1 MKKVLCTLLMAAFI
15 SPLWAAE
22 TEAAPEQKLM
32 PAITAD
38 MEGNEFGV
46 VNDIL
51 RAASGKD
58 SPFDHDNGRGND
70 DKWSQPSC
78 HRLTRDRMSV
88 PYQYPLLPLYHSLL
102 HTRYPLILP
111 ENFPW
116 YRSYQKRYH
125 AWIRSVPLS
134 LPLTLPWRQKI
145 VRISTQFV
153 TTVFPSSSST
163 SFSKDVSG
171 TPMDSPICSILMLSS
186 IA

>member
-38 MEGNEFGV
+38 TGGNELGV

-70 DKWSQPSC
+70 DKWR
-78 HRLTRDRMSV
+78 HDNGRRGNYKKDYVFRVLHDLVDR
-88 PYQYPLLPLYHSLL
+88 
-102 HTRYPLILP
+102 RYDDRF
-111 ENFPW
+111 EDDDDDRW
-116 YRSYQKRYH
+116 DDDRYE
-125 AWIRSVPLS
+125 
-134 LPLTLPWRQKI
+134 
-145 VRISTQFV
+145 
-153 TTVFPSSSST
+153 
-163 SFSKDVSG
+163 D
-171 TPMDSPICSILMLSS
+171 
-186 IA
+186 

>member
-38 MEGNEFGV
+38 TGGNELGV

-70 DKWSQPSC
+70 DKWR
-78 HRLTRDRMSV
+78 HDNGRRGNYKKTVTDGNVKNAVTGMTMTV
-88 PYQYPLLPLYHSLL
+88 GMM
-102 HTRYPLILP
+102 TDGTTTAG
-111 ENFPW
+111 NTMMMTDGTTTAM
-116 YRSYQKRYH
+116 KTTMMTDGTMT
-125 AWIRSVPLS
+125 A
-134 LPLTLPWRQKI
+134 TKI
-145 VRISTQFV
+145 N
-153 TTVFPSSSST
+153 
-163 SFSKDVSG
+163 
-171 TPMDSPICSILMLSS
+171 
-186 IA
+186 